1 MTEPTP
7 AGSAVGGDAVES
19 DVVRDDA
26 AGRVLPDDGPAWVRV
41 RAATWGALAGLAM
54 LLVGAW
60 AGRADVA
67 VIGAPVVVWAVWCW
81 TARPSGDVVVEVETD
96 ASTTPGELR
105 TAVRVSAPAGT
116 TAVALGL
123 RRSNRTQ
130 ARALVRVRDGRREV
144 PFVVHTVRTGP
155 QTVAEVDSLG
165 LGPGLASVSEPG
177 EPAAGEALV
186 LPGVRPLGALP
197 LPPRL
202 RGLTGGHDSR
212 RPGEGGG
219 LRDVHPYTPGDR
231 LRRIDWRVTARRSP
245 RLRELYVRREHALAE
260 AVVVLVVDSRD
271 EVGPDPRTW
280 GGWSRPRGVDPTSL
294 DLARTA
300 AASLAQA
307 FLDQGDRVGL
317 DDLGALRRPLPP
329 GGGRRQL
336 DRIRNALALTRPEGD
351 PVRRTRAPQLP
362 SGALVVVFSTFLD
375 DQAAHAAAQWRA
387 AGHRV
392 VAVDVLPTLREH
404 LLDAR
409 ERLALQLVTIAR
421 ADRLAALADADV
433 ELVSWRDHPE
443 VALAGLAR
451 RAQRR
456 AGAGAR

>member
-1 MTEPTP
+1 MTAPASSSSGRAGDRPTGP
-7 AGSAVGGDAVES
+7 P
-19 DVVRDDA
+19 A
-26 AGRVLPDDGPAWVRV
+26 AGPAPRALRVEPAWT
-41 RAATWGALAGLAM
+41 RARASVWGVLCALAM

-67 VIGAPVVVWAVWCW
+67 VIGAPVVVWGVWCW
-81 TARPSGDVVVEVETD
+81 ARRPQGDVEVRLVAD
-96 ASTTPGELR
+96 DSLSPAGELR
-105 TAVRVSAPAGT
+105 SSARIEVPAGT
-116 TAVALGL
+116 VAVAIGL
-123 RRSNRTQ
+123 RRNNRTQ
-130 ARALVRVRDGRREV
+130 SRALVRVRDTVRDV
-144 PFVVHTVRTGP
+144 PLVVHTVRTGP
-155 QTVAEVDSLG
+155 QPVAEVDALA
-165 LGPGLASVSEPG
+165 LGPGCASVSEG
-177 EPAAGEALV
+177 ADPATGEALV
-186 LPGVRPLGALP
+186 LPGVRPLTSLP

-202 RGLTGGHDSR
+202 RGLSGGHESR

-219 LRDVHPYTPGDR
+219 LRDVHPYAPGDR

-245 RLRELYVRREHALAE
+245 ELRELYVRREHALAE
-260 AVVVLVVDSRD
+260 AVVMLVVDSRD
-271 EVGPDPRTW
+271 DVGPDARTW
-280 GGWSRPRGVDPTSL
+280 GGWSRTRAQDPTSL

-307 FLDQGDRVGL
+307 YLAQGDRVGL

-336 DRIRNALALTRPEGD
+336 DRVRSALALTRPEGD

-362 SGALVVVFSTFLD
+362 SGALVLVFSTFLD

-392 VAVDVLPTLREH
+392 VAVDVLPTVREH
-404 LLDAR
+404 LLNDR
-409 ERLALQLVTIAR
+409 EHLALRFVRLART
-421 ADRLAALADADV
+421 DRLAALADADV
-433 ELVSWRDHPE
+433 ELVSWRDDPA
-443 VALAGLAR
+443 VTLAGLAR

>member
-1 MTEPTP
+1 MTGPVPSSSAGAP
-7 AGSAVGGDAVES
+7 AVAEQPDA
-19 DVVRDDA
+19 
-26 AGRVLPDDGPAWVRV
+26 PAWMRV
-41 RAATWGALAGLAM
+41 RAVTWGALVGLVLV
-54 LLVGAW
+54 LLGAW
-60 AGRADVA
+60 AGRADLA

-81 TARPSGDVVVEVETD
+81 TARPVGDLRVEVVTD
-96 ASTTPGELR
+96 ATTTPGELS
-105 TAVRVSAPAGT
+105 TSVRVTAPDGT
-116 TAVALGL
+116 AAVALGV
-123 RRSNRTQ
+123 RRGNRTH
-130 ARALVRVRDGRREV
+130 ARALVAVRGGVRDV
-144 PFVVHTVRTGP
+144 PFVVRTVRTGP
-155 QTVAEVDSLG
+155 QTVAEVDALG
-165 LGPGLASVSEPG
+165 LGAGAASVSEAAD
-177 EPAAGEALV
+177 PAAGEALV
-186 LPGVRPLGALP
+186 LPGVRPLAALP

-202 RGLTGGHDSR
+202 RGLSGGHESR

-245 RLRELYVRREHALAE
+245 QLRELYVRREHALAE
-260 AVVVLVVDSRD
+260 AVVMLVVDSRD

-280 GGWSRPRGVDPTSL
+280 GGWMRPRGADPTSL

-300 AASLAQA
+300 ASSLAQA
-307 FLDQGDRVGL
+307 YLDEGDRVGL

-362 SGALVVVFSTFLD
+362 SGALVLVFSTFLD

-392 VAVDVLPTLREH
+392 VAVDVLPTVREH
-404 LLDAR
+404 LLDRR
-409 ERLALQLVTIAR
+409 ELLALRFVRLART
-421 ADRLAALADADV
+421 DRLAALEDADV
-433 ELVSWRDHPE
+433 EIVTWRDEPQ